1 MPANLGN
8 TLMRRAFV
16 GENEELRER
25 RMPRFRQVLNVE
37 WSTAYKYLEEV
48 GAFGSGRPSPL
59 FKLCQLIELC
69 HEMDVADATPVSY
82 ARELAEYPML
92 FFLAVSGG
100 GAAAETDTVQRMNF
114 LLKSASDANFL
125 LKGRALENLGPGELR
140 EFRRHLH
147 DSIAAARD
155 LEAQV
160 EARLREAEERYPGAP
175 VPREYVPKPV

>member
-92 FFLAVSGG
+92 FFLAASGG
-100 GAAAETDTVQRMNF
+100 GAPAEADTVQRMNF

-125 LKGRALENLGPGELR
+125 LRGRALEMIGLGELR
-140 EFRRHLH
+140 LFRRHLH

-155 LEAQV
+155 LVAQV
-160 EARLREAEERYPGAP
+160 EARLREAEDSYPGAP
-175 VPREYVPKPV
+175 VPREHVPKAV